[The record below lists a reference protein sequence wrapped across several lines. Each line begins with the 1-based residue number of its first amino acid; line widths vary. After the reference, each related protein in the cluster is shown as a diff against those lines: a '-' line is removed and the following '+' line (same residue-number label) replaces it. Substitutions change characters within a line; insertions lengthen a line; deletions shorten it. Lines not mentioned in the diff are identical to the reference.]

1 MILTAAAATCLALNV
16 YFEARN
22 QDTDGQILVA
32 EVTMNRVADDRFP
45 DEICAVV
52 WQNKAFSW
60 THDGKSDVPKN
71 IEAWLK
77 AQIVSYE
84 VLLNGCDFCNGA
96 THYHALSVNPYWSD
110 KLTPVGTWGGHKF
123 YIEEAQG

>member
-45 DEICAVV
+45 DEISAVV

-60 THDGKSDVPKN
+60 THDGKPDKPKN
-71 IEAWLK
+71 VEAYLR
-77 AQIVSYE
+77 AQIIAYDM
-84 VLLNGCDFCNGA
+84 LLNGCGICSTA
-96 THYHALSVNPYWSD
+96 THYHTLDSRPYWAD
-110 KLTPVGTWGGHKF
+110 KLKEVGQWGNHTF
-123 YIEEAQG
+123 YIEQEN

>member
-45 DEICAVV
+45 DEVCAVV

-60 THDGKSDVPKN
+60 T
-71 IEAWLK
+71 
-77 AQIVSYE
+77 
-84 VLLNGCDFCNGA
+84 
-96 THYHALSVNPYWSD
+96 
-110 KLTPVGTWGGHKF
+110 
-123 YIEEAQG
+123 